1 MKDLTKTNN
10 PYGDEKV
17 FDACSIFGMMN
28 LKGERFSAKD
38 PVRAIANMHDRGNGL
53 GGGFAAYGIYPE
65 YKDDYAF
72 QIMYLDRE
80 AKKEDRPSAQRKL
93 QHPQRRGDAN
103 TGSQR

>member
-1 MKDLTKTNN
+1 MQNLTKINN

-28 LKGERFSAKD
+28 LNGKRFSAKD
-38 PVRAIANMHDRGNGL
+38 PIRAMANMHDRGNGL

-72 QIMYLDRE
+72 HIMFLDL
-80 AKKEDRPSAQRKL
+80 A
-93 QHPQRRGDAN
+93 
-103 TGSQR
+103 